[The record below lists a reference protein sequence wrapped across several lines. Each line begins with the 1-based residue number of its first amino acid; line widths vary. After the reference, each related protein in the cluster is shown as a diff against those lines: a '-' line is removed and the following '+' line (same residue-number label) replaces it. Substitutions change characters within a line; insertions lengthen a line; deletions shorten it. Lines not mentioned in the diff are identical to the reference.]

1 MTLDPDKP
9 EPTANSSTF
18 SRRGLLYASVGAAA
32 ALAGAGLAWRKWSPA
47 GPDGNLGDEFW
58 GLSFQTPTGSSLPLA
73 GLKGRPLLLNFW
85 ATWCPPC
92 VEELPLLDRFYQ
104 ENRGKNWQVL
114 GLAIDQ
120 PAAVRLFLQ
129 RTPVSFPVGLAGLEG
144 TELSRSLGNLSGG
157 LPFTVV
163 AGTSGKVLQRRMGR
177 VTPADLAQWAQL
189 G

>member
-1 MTLDPDKP
+1 MNFEPDNPNAAASPSTL
-9 EPTANSSTF
+9 
-18 SRRGLLYASVGAAA
+18 SRRRLLYASVGAAA

-47 GPDGNLGDEFW
+47 GPEGKLGDEFW
-58 GLSFQTPTGSSLPLA
+58 GLSFQTPTGSSLPMA
-73 GLKGRPLLLNFW
+73 SLKGRALLLNFW

-120 PAAVRLFLQ
+120 PSAVRLFLQ

-157 LPFTVV
+157 LPFTVL
-163 AGTSGKVLQRRMGR
+163 AGASGKVLQRRMGR

>member
-1 MTLDPDKP
+1 MNPEPDKP
-9 EPTANSSTF
+9 NSSANSAGF
-18 SRRGLLYASVGAAA
+18 SRRRLLYASVGAAA
-32 ALAGAGLAWRKWSPA
+32 AVAGAGLAWRNWSPA
-47 GPDGNLGDEFW
+47 GPDGALGAEFW
-58 GLSFQTPTGSSLPLA
+58 GLSFQTPSGSNLPMA
-73 GLKGRPLLLNFW
+73 SLKGKPLLLNFW

-104 ENRGKNWQVL
+104 EQHGKNWQVL

-120 PAAVRLFLQ
+120 PGAVRLFLQ
-129 RTPVSFPVGLAGLEG
+129 RTPVRFPVGLAGLEG

-163 AGTSGKVLQRRMGR
+163 AGASGKVLQRRMGR
-177 VTPADLAQWAQL
+177 VTPADLALWAQL